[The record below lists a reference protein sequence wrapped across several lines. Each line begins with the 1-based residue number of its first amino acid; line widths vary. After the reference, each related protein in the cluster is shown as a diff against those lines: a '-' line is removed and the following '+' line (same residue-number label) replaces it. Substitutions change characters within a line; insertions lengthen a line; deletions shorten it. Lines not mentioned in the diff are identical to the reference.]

1 MVGGGDGRVG
11 YQVIKELLELRESVV
26 AVEMDS
32 EALLLGELFDR
43 GIPVIQGNA
52 RLSTTLEQANVP
64 DAKAV
69 IMTTG
74 DDLTN
79 LDIGLLARNL
89 NARARIVLRL
99 FDETLASKVAGA
111 FAMPAISTSQV
122 AAPAFIAAATG
133 RKVYHGFQLAG
144 QYVHLTD
151 LAIQPTGLLAGRSVR
166 EV

>member
-43 GIPVIQGNA
+43 GIPVIQGDA
-52 RLSTTLEQANVP
+52 RLSTTLGQANVP

-79 LDIGLLARNL
+79 LDIGLLAR
-89 NARARIVLRL
+89 
-99 FDETLASKVAGA
+99 T
-111 FAMPAISTSQV
+111 
-122 AAPAFIAAATG
+122 
-133 RKVYHGFQLAG
+133 
-144 QYVHLTD
+144 
-151 LAIQPTGLLAGRSVR
+151 
-166 EV
+166 